1 MYLKYFFK
9 DTQNEHRHPFKLKT
23 NFTPPIPDNTNLL
36 EYISLV
42 LNDLK
47 TNNNENDNRSRR
59 NISNEQQKSLVALRD
74 NNDLIVKPAD
84 KGGAIVIWPRESYLM
99 EAYKLNN
106 NLHYKLITTD
116 PFPQLITDINQFV
129 KTIHNKQFIDYTT
142 FKFLYIDKPTRK
154 PTLYLLPKIHKPDVP
169 GRPIISGCGGP
180 TVRLSEYN
188 DFYLKPLMNNIN
200 SYVKD
205 STDFLKR
212 IFRLN
217 NNIPTNNNILVTI
230 DVKSLYTNIPNEEG
244 ISASI
249 NLLKEHYAS
258 HNINL
263 DVIHD
268 TLELVLNNNSLNS
281 TVNIIYKRTEPLWA
295 HQWHHRTLTYSWRP

>member
-42 LNDLK
+42 LNYLK
-47 TNNNENDNRSRR
+47 TNNNDNDNRSRR

-99 EAYKLNN
+99 EAYKQLNN

-142 FKFLYIDKPTRK
+142 FKFLYIDKPSRK

-180 TVRLSEYN
+180 TVRLSE
-188 DFYLKPLMNNIN
+188 F
-200 SYVKD
+200 
-205 STDFLKR
+205 
-212 IFRLN
+212 
-217 NNIPTNNNILVTI
+217 
-230 DVKSLYTNIPNEEG
+230 
-244 ISASI
+244 
-249 NLLKEHYAS
+249 
-258 HNINL
+258 
-263 DVIHD
+263 
-268 TLELVLNNNSLNS
+268 
-281 TVNIIYKRTEPLWA
+281 
-295 HQWHHRTLTYSWRP
+295 